1 MRAIHAQGREA
12 AGGAAS
18 PGPHAPPPVV
28 HAQVAP
34 ADPPPN
40 AATDAPQ
47 QAGVFP
53 VMPPPRERKHRT
65 PKVDT
70 GAGGAGGDGQPPD
83 GTSTADAA
91 PRPPTETEVEPLTDA
106 VALLVMAT
114 GDAELAVH
122 QAAHQLSKRRGISG
136 RDAVAIVRKAR
147 QWLRSSGEKRKA
159 LDPATQAVLHG
170 EARARF
176 MVLARM
182 AMDPANFTKG
192 GGAVALKC
200 FEKIALLDGCPVDG
214 MVQVTGTIS
223 HEHSHE
229 HRVVDPERAAIAAS
243 ILERVKRQRI
253 IEVEAEA

>member
-12 AGGAAS
+12 AGGAVS
-18 PGPHAPPPVV
+18 SVPHAPAPVV
-28 HAQVAP
+28 QAQVAP
-34 ADPPPN
+34 ADPPP
-40 AATDAPQ
+40 T
-47 QAGVFP
+47 GIFP

-65 PKVDT
+65 PKADA
-70 GAGGAGGDGQPPD
+70 GAGGTGGDGPPSD
-83 GTSTADAA
+83 GTSPTDAG

-136 RDAVAIVRKAR
+136 RDAVAIVRRAR

-159 LDPATQAVLHG
+159 LDPATQAALHG

>member
-12 AGGAAS
+12 AAGAAS
-18 PGPHAPPPVV
+18 PGPHAA
-28 HAQVAP
+28 HATAVQAQPVAP
-34 ADPPPN
+34 ADPPP
-40 AATDAPQ
+40 T
-47 QAGVFP
+47 GIFP

-65 PKVDT
+65 PKADA
-70 GAGGAGGDGQPPD
+70 GSGGAGGDGQPPD
-83 GTSTADAA
+83 GTSTADAG
-91 PRPPTETEVEPLTDA
+91 PQPPTETEVEPLTDA

-136 RDAVAIVRKAR
+136 RDAVAIVRRAR

-159 LDPATQAVLHG
+159 LDPATQAALHG